1 MSAKVY
7 TDVSFFS
14 AKNEIANDIIKL
26 FHSLLTSSAT
36 NSALETLFMAPKQ
49 IKPKIIELIQNEM
62 NHQQEGYIILKANAL
77 VDSEII
83 EWLYQASQ
91 KRGLKLISL
100 LEGFAV

>member
-1 MSAKVY
+1 
-7 TDVSFFS
+7 
-14 AKNEIANDIIKL
+14 
-26 FHSLLTSSAT
+26 
-36 NSALETLFMAPKQ
+36 MAPKQ

-77 VDSEII
+77 VDREII

-91 KRGLKLISL
+91 KGLKLISL